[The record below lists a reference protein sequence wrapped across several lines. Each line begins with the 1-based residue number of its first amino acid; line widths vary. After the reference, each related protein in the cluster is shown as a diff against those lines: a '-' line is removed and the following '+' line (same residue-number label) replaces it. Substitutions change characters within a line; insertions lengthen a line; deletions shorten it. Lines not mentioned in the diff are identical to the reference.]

1 MRTRRRF
8 VAEKP
13 SLRSS
18 RSTWFGSS
26 FQTNGTKCRCDVV
39 RTVERRDLGS
49 NEPLAAYVLSNRI
62 ACLVRAK
69 PRMLMT
75 RLRL

>member
-1 MRTRRRF
+1 MRTHRRF

-18 RSTWFGSS
+18 RSTWLGSS
-26 FQTNGTKCRCDVV
+26 FQTERHEVPMQRCQA
-39 RTVERRDLGS
+39 VERRHRRS
-49 NEPLAAYVLSNRI
+49 NEPQAAYVLSNRI